1 MQLTVK
7 DVARLLRISEKS
19 VYRWMR
25 ERGLPAHRVGGQ
37 FRFNRAELIEWATAQ
52 RINVSPR
59 ILEEPEASGPL
70 PTLADALEAGGVFYR
85 ITGSDKETVLAR
97 LVEYLRLPEGT
108 DRQLL
113 FHMLLAREKLASTA
127 IGDGIAIPHPRHPI
141 VLHVDRPLV
150 TLCFLERPVD
160 FGALDGKPVHAL
172 FTLVSPTVRGH
183 LHLLSRLAFAL
194 KDESFKQLIQEQAGR
209 EQILAA
215 ARELSRRFDGVSP
228 NDAQS

>member
-7 DVARLLRISEKS
+7 DVARLLGTSEKS

-52 RINVSPR
+52 KVNVSPQ
-59 ILEEPEASGPL
+59 IFEEPEAAGPL
-70 PTLADALEAGGVFYR
+70 PTLADALETGGVFYR
-85 ITGSDKETVLAR
+85 ITGANKEAVLASV
-97 LVEYLRLPEGT
+97 VEYLRLPEGA
-108 DRQLL
+108 DRRLL
-113 FHMLLAREKLASTA
+113 LQMLIAREKLASTA
-127 IGDGIAIPHPRHPI
+127 IGDGIALPHPRHPI
-141 VLHVDRPLV
+141 VFHMDRPLI

-160 FGALDGKPVHAL
+160 FGALDGKPVHAV